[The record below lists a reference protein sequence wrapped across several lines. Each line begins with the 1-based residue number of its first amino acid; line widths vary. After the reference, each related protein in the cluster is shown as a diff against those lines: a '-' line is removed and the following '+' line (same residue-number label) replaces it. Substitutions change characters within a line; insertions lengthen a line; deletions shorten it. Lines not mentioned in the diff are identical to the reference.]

1 MKSFKK
7 LFIALLLVSS
17 SALFAQQESIFSFYR
32 YQMNIVNPAYAG
44 IDDKTVLSSGIRNQW
59 GGIEDAPETQAVSF
73 ATPVGKNIGLGVSA
87 VRDKTFI
94 ERSTFLGVD
103 FSYKLKVTENTNLY
117 LGLKAGGNF
126 YDVNTIGL
134 QTYNVVS
141 DPALNSINSFNP
153 NIGIGG
159 LIKYKDFYMSLS
171 VPRLL
176 NTERAKNNDG
186 FATVATDKPHIYWS
200 SGYDFHL
207 DSSDYLV
214 LKPSFFLRYVNNAPV
229 SLDFNT
235 MLNVDDIFEF
245 GGSYRT
251 DQAFAGLVNFKINKK
266 LIIGYVY
273 EMSTR
278 AELARAKN
286 TSEIMLNFE
295 F

>member
-1 MKSFKK
+1 MKSPKK

-44 IDDKTVLSSGIRNQW
+44 VDDKTILASGIRNQW
-59 GGIEDAPETQAVSF
+59 AGIEDAPETQAVSF
-73 ATPVGKNIGLGVSA
+73 ATPVGKNIGLGFSA

-94 ERSTFLGVD
+94 ERQTFLGVD

-117 LGLKAGGNF
+117 LGIKAGGNF
-126 YDVNTIGL
+126 YDVNTTGL
-134 QTYNVVS
+134 QTYNVMS
-141 DPALNSINSFNP
+141 DPSLSSINSFNP

-159 LIKYKDFYMSLS
+159 LIKYKDFFMSLS

-176 NTERAKNNDG
+176 NTERAKNEDG
-186 FATVATDKPHIYWS
+186 FASVATDKPHIYWS
-200 SGYDFHL
+200 SGYDIHL
-207 DSSDYLV
+207 DDREYLT
-214 LKPSFFLRYVNNAPV
+214 LKPSFFLRYVNSSPV
-229 SLDFNT
+229 SIDFNT

-245 GGSYRT
+245 GGTYRT
-251 DQAFAGLVNFKINKK
+251 DKAYAGMVNFKINNK

-273 EMSTR
+273 EVSTR

-286 TSEIMLNFE
+286 TSELMLNFE